1 MLNGESRDGDDDDEE
16 AWQDVLTDHCM
27 SDESTTRQAVHP

>member
-1 MLNGESRDGDDDDEE
+1 MLNGESRDGDDDE

-27 SDESTTRQAVHP
+27 SDESTTRQAVNP